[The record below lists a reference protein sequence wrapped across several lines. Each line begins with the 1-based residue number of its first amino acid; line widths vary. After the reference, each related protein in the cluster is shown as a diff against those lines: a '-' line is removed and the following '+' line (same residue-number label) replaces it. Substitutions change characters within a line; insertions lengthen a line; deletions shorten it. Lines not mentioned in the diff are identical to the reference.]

1 MSFRVALDETDSDE
15 DDELL
20 NFSFA
25 TEAAKRRRLAG
36 PVRDQ
41 VARARRVGAAAKPR
55 AAPVRPSPQARA
67 PGGPL
72 LSRLPE
78 TCRGR
83 MRELHGRL
91 VAFLQEDTM
100 QDTHSYS
107 LCASIGLAIERI
119 LHPTDKVFADTL
131 QRSTR
136 LQLGTRDE
144 DGLEML
150 ATLLR
155 SYKTLSDV
163 WGYDAGGH
171 AHTWY
176 EDKMHMVHV
185 VYGCTYPISDVLFR
199 NLARAAAGRPL
210 DVHDGVLG
218 RSGNKWEAHSGS
230 TRPGEFCDF
239 DGAQGRAM
247 RALFLDY
254 CNELS

>member
-1 MSFRVALDETDSDE
+1 MSFRVALDETDSD

-20 NFSFA
+20 NYSFA
-25 TEAAKRRRLAG
+25 AEAAKRRRLAG

-100 QDTHSYS
+100 QDTHSYN

-119 LHPTDKVFADTL
+119 LHPTDEVFANTL

-163 WGYDAGGH
+163 WGYDADGH
-171 AHTWY
+171 AHTRY
-176 EDKMHMVHV
+176 EDKMHAVHA
-185 VYGCTYPISDVLFR
+185 VYGCTYPISDILFR

-230 TRPGEFCDF
+230 TRPGEFCEF
-239 DGAQGRAM
+239 DGTQGRAM
-247 RALFLDY
+247 RALFADY
-254 CNELS
+254 SNELV